1 VKFLFQSDLKYQYCF
16 KGEKQVKINKV
27 YIVIGLIIAFTLIV
41 ELAAHADE
49 FDHATVITFTQP
61 VEIPGQ
67 VLPTGTYLFEL
78 ADHGTETHV
87 VQIFSSDRRVLY
99 GTFLTSSTELQ
110 EPANDVELTFAESEA
125 TAPPV
130 LLKWFY
136 PGSEIGNEFVY
147 SKQTEKQ
154 VAQDKLETIV
164 VKEAPMSR
172 SETTGAGN

>member
-1 VKFLFQSDLKYQYCF
+1 M
-16 KGEKQVKINKV
+16 KINKG
-27 YIVIGLIIAFTLIV
+27 YIAIGLIIAFTLIV

-49 FDHATVITFTQP
+49 FDHATKITFTQP
-61 VEIPGQ
+61 VQIPGQ

-87 VQIFSSDRRVLY
+87 VQIFSADRSVLY

-110 EPANDVELTFAESEA
+110 DTANDVELTFAESEA
-125 TAPPV
+125 GAPPV
-130 LLKWFY
+130 LVKWFY

-154 VAQDKLETIV
+154 LTQNKLETIV
-164 VKEAPMSR
+164 VNGAPMSR

>member
-1 VKFLFQSDLKYQYCF
+1 M
-16 KGEKQVKINKV
+16 KINKG
-27 YIVIGLIIAFTLIV
+27 YIAIGLIIAFTLIF

-49 FDHATVITFTQP
+49 FDQSTTITFSEPMQ
-61 VEIPGQ
+61 IPGQ

-87 VQIFSSDRRVLY
+87 VQIFSSDRSVLY

-110 EPANDVELTFAESEA
+110 EPANDVEVTFAESEA
-125 TAPPV
+125 GAPPV

-136 PGSEIGNEFVY
+136 PGSEIGNDFVY

-154 VAQDKLETIV
+154 LAQDKLETIV
-164 VKEAPMSR
+164 VKQAPMSR